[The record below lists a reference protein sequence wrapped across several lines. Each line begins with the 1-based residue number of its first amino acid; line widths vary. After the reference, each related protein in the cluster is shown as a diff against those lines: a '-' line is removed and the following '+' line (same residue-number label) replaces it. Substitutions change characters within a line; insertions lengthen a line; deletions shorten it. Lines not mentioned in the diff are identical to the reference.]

1 MRQRKRLRQK
11 TACDDGEA
19 SAELTG
25 DIGEVSVLKEKKMSV
40 SGSHYIWLT

>member
-25 DIGEVSVLKEKKMSV
+25 DIGEVFVSKEKKCQSQEV
-40 SGSHYIWLT
+40 IIFG